1 MTMKKLYLFA
11 LLLMPLVSQADVT
24 DLQSKMM
31 RLDTALFDSFNHCNN
46 PVQLAKHASYF
57 AEGVEFY
64 HDNGGVTWDRNS
76 MIANTKQYACGKYTR
91 ELVSGT
97 FEVFTIKDFGVMTKG
112 THIFCQNGG
121 NKCDG
126 KADFVMLWHDLGDK
140 LEITRVLSYGHR
152 SNMDNK

>member
-1 MTMKKLYLFA
+1 MKKLYLFA

-57 AEGVEFY
+57 AEDVEFY

>member
-1 MTMKKLYLFA
+1 MTMKKLYLFL
-11 LLLMPLVSQADVT
+11 LLLMPLVSQANIT

-46 PVQLAKHASYF
+46 PEQLAKHASYF

-91 ELVSGT
+91 ELVNGT

-112 THIFCQNGG
+112 THLFCQDGG

>member
-46 PVQLAKHASYF
+46 PEQLAKHASYF

-91 ELVSGT
+91 ELVNGT

-112 THIFCQNGG
+112 THLFCQDGG

>member
-1 MTMKKLYLFA
+1 MTMKKFYPFV
-11 LLLMPLVSQADVT
+11 LLLMPLASQANVS

>member
-1 MTMKKLYLFA
+1 MTMKKFYPFV
-11 LLLMPLVSQADVT
+11 LLLMPLVSQANIS

-46 PVQLAKHASYF
+46 PEQLAKHASYF

-91 ELVSGT
+91 ELVNGT

-112 THIFCQNGG
+112 THLFCQDGG

-152 SNMDNK
+152 SNMENK

>member
-31 RLDTALFDSFNHCNN
+31 RLDTGLFDSFNHCNN

>member
-1 MTMKKLYLFA
+1 MKKLYLFA
-11 LLLMPLVSQADVT
+11 LLLVPLVSQADVT

>member
-1 MTMKKLYLFA
+1 MKKLYLFA

>member
-1 MTMKKLYLFA
+1 MKKFYPFV
-11 LLLMPLVSQADVT
+11 LLLMPLVSQANIS

-46 PVQLAKHASYF
+46 PEQLAKHASYF

-91 ELVSGT
+91 ELVNGT

-112 THIFCQNGG
+112 THLFCQDGG

-152 SNMDNK
+152 SNMENK

>member
-1 MTMKKLYLFA
+1 MTMKKLYLFL
-11 LLLMPLVSQADVT
+11 LLLMPLVSQANIT

-46 PVQLAKHASYF
+46 PEQLAKHASYF

-91 ELVSGT
+91 ELVNGT

-112 THIFCQNGG
+112 THIFCQDGG

>member
-1 MTMKKLYLFA
+1 MTMKKLYLFL
-11 LLLMPLVSQADVT
+11 LLLMPLVSQANIT

-46 PVQLAKHASYF
+46 PEQLAKHASYF

>member
-57 AEGVEFY
+57 AEDVEFY

>member
-64 HDNGGVTWDRNS
+64 HDNGGVTWDCNS

>member
-1 MTMKKLYLFA
+1 MTMKKLYLFL
-11 LLLMPLVSQADVT
+11 LLLMPLVSQANIT
-24 DLQSKMM
+24 NLQSKMM

-46 PVQLAKHASYF
+46 PEQLAKHASYF

-91 ELVSGT
+91 ELVNGT

-112 THIFCQNGG
+112 THIFCQDGG

>member
-1 MTMKKLYLFA
+1 MTMKKFYPFV
-11 LLLMPLVSQADVT
+11 LLLMPLVSQANVT

>member
-1 MTMKKLYLFA
+1 MKKFYPFV
-11 LLLMPLVSQADVT
+11 LLLMPLVSQANVT

-31 RLDTALFDSFNHCNN
+31 RLDTALFDSFNQCNN
-46 PVQLAKHASYF
+46 PEQLAKHASYF

-91 ELVSGT
+91 ELVNGT

-112 THIFCQNGG
+112 THIFCQDGG

-152 SNMDNK
+152 SNMENK